1 MAADFIVVPGK
12 PMRSKIQSW
21 TLVFIGFLII
31 SGTFGAGFASA
42 TVIQRRLNPRGTE
55 PETFNL
61 FWEVWGLVEQDFYG
75 DLPSGT
81 ELTYD
86 SIRGSLTALNDPYS
100 IFVEPQTREMERD
113 DFRGSYGGIGAY
125 VSKNE
130 DGEFVL
136 DPINEG
142 QPSALAGILSGDIL
156 LEIDG
161 QPVSPEMT
169 VEDVVVAIR
178 GPLGEEVK
186 LTVRHT
192 EATESVVV
200 TVKRAVIE
208 LPSAYWRILEE
219 DESIGYLQI
228 TRFTARTSEEVETA
242 IEELKG
248 DGAEKLIIDLR
259 HNPGGLLN
267 AAVDVASHFLD
278 GKVVL
283 YERRAGDEERDFVAT
298 KGGDATDIPLTVLVD
313 GSTASAS
320 EILAGA
326 LQDHQRA
333 TLIGQVTF
341 GKGAVQNVYELS
353 DGSSLHITA
362 ARWFTPNYQELDG
375 NGLTPEIEISL
386 ENAEDD
392 IQLTRAIEYLQT
404 ER

>member
-1 MAADFIVVPGK
+1 
-12 PMRSKIQSW
+12 MRSRIQTW

-42 TVIQRRLNPRGTE
+42 TVIQRHLNPRGTE
-55 PETFNL
+55 PETFDL

-75 DLPSGT
+75 NLPSGT
-81 ELTYD
+81 ELTYS

-100 IFVEPQTREMERD
+100 IFVEPDTREMERD

-125 VSKNE
+125 VTQNE

-136 DPINEG
+136 DPINES

-161 QPVSPEMT
+161 QPVTSDMT

-178 GPLGEEVK
+178 GPLEEEVK
-186 LTVRHT
+186 LTVRHADST
-192 EATESVVV
+192 DPVVI

-208 LPSAYWRILEE
+208 LPSANWRILEE
-219 DESIGYLQI
+219 DNNIGYLQI

-242 IEELKG
+242 IEELVG
-248 DGAEKLIIDLR
+248 EGAEKLIIDLR
-259 HNPGGLLN
+259 HNPGGLLT

-278 GKVVL
+278 ADVVL
-283 YERRAGDEERDFVAT
+283 YERRAGDEEKSFVAT
-298 KGGDATDIPLTVLVD
+298 RGGVATEIPLAVLVD

-333 TLIGQVTF
+333 TLIGQITF

-362 ARWFTPNYQELDG
+362 AQWFTPNYQELDG
-375 NGLTPEIEISL
+375 NGLTPEIEISP
-386 ENAEDD
+386 ENADDD

-404 ER
+404 WQ